1 MIYIPPGNTEA
12 IVHYEETIRQK
23 VMAESIYR
31 HVDAGLRSRLSR
43 IFGPRPIAVWGSRD
57 SSANRAKFE
66 RMVPGDDI
74 LIIEGATIKLLG
86 KVAAVTVNPEL
97 SKELWKNLRPGESDS
112 WSLIYFIANP
122 QEIDIPFVEFCRLI
136 GYASEYQLRGLTL
149 VSQEK
154 LAEFYDRY
162 DDLYSVLMLRKRQ
175 EPIYEL
181 SKGESL
187 DRQAIGEGSR
197 PPLFPRHEDIDADM
211 PPEAVSDHV
220 RMQWK
225 LANLGVKAS
234 SRVWVPPSDQAKIRR
249 AYEFNEFE
257 PDFAAGL
264 DTQVKYVE
272 NIDVVWKEE
281 FRIDAAFEIENTTSI
296 YSGLLRFADLT
307 LVAPNTTYPLFI
319 VAPQDKKARLIEQL
333 RRPAF
338 RKFQLE
344 RKVRYL
350 SYEAVDEVDRF
361 FERSTKGLSVDVI
374 TGRSESIPL

>member
-1 MIYIPPGNTEA
+1 
-12 IVHYEETIRQK
+12 
-23 VMAESIYR
+23 
-31 HVDAGLRSRLSR
+31 
-43 IFGPRPIAVWGSRD
+43 
-57 SSANRAKFE
+57 
-66 RMVPGDDI
+66 
-74 LIIEGATIKLLG
+74 
-86 KVAAVTVNPEL
+86 
-97 SKELWKNLRPGESDS
+97 
-112 WSLIYFIANP
+112 
-122 QEIDIPFVEFCRLI
+122 
-136 GYASEYQLRGLTL
+136 
-149 VSQEK
+149 
-154 LAEFYDRY
+154 
-162 DDLYSVLMLRKRQ
+162 
-175 EPIYEL
+175 
-181 SKGESL
+181 
-187 DRQAIGEGSR
+187 
-197 PPLFPRHEDIDADM
+197 
-211 PPEAVSDHV
+211 
-220 RMQWK
+220 MQWK